1 MITNFFAKQI
11 HLTIILRV
19 RVRYEMVVG
28 YNNLMSMQHAF
39 FPTLFV
45 KTTDFQLVFNFGQTR
60 TVRVQHNWRA
70 WYSGSY
76 TMMAKPTSSRIA
88 LSNDLVFDKKQY
100 RASYNLYNTITIDIN
115 ILK

>member
-11 HLTIILRV
+11 HLTIIPRV
-19 RVRYEMVVG
+19 RVGYEMVVG

-60 TVRVQHNWRA
+60 TVNIIGEHGIVHRFHLREKRA
-70 WYSGSY
+70 GLQRGG
-76 TMMAKPTSSRIA
+76 PA
-88 LSNDLVFDKKQY
+88 L
-100 RASYNLYNTITIDIN
+100 I
-115 ILK
+115 ILNSPQIFLIPFNKSV

>member
-19 RVRYEMVVG
+19 RVGYEMVVG

-45 KTTDFQLVFNFGQTR
+45 KTTDFKLILNLGQTR
-60 TVRVQHNWRA
+60 TV
-70 WYSGSY
+70 
-76 TMMAKPTSSRIA
+76 
-88 LSNDLVFDKKQY
+88 
-100 RASYNLYNTITIDIN
+100 N
-115 ILK
+115 IIGEHGIVAHIP